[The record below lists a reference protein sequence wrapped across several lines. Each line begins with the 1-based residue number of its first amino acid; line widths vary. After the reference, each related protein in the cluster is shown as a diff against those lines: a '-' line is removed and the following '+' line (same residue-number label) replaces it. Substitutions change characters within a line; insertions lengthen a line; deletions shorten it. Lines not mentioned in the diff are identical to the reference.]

1 MSTLLA
7 PAQLAVAHLVL
18 TALVVIWNL
27 TISGR
32 AARLQSTQRTMAF
45 LCALCGLLLLPAL
58 TVLLVST
65 SVLTGRALYTLA
77 WVWPA
82 TTIVIAIQ
90 AAYALSQRAV
100 APPIGVPIV
109 VYDVVLAIVAVAR
122 FAIYRGYDVPAP
134 ILVLSAA
141 DASSLAYSASPLA
154 LFLPYFLHIPIV
166 APPTAGSRGAGTVL
180 RTAVAVLAGTWATII
195 ILDVPT
201 ATSAV
206 RGYAKYTNQRLT
218 ERADSDFAVGLKIF
232 PTLTS
237 GPPPL
242 AIDYDLHLA
251 DTVGAQALSVY
262 LSPKGTSNA
271 SLDSLAHTLADQ
283 RGDRQL
289 FVALDLSEESRPAVA
304 QQGAYFDARVADLNR
319 IIHVLHPDFI
329 VPAIDPNGA
338 ASRALGRVPIAIW
351 ISYFRRAATIA
362 HRANPKVR
370 VLAHVGGFGA
380 RDSALYAW
388 AAAPASPMDAIG
400 FTLFPWLGG
409 AATLDARMRI
419 ADAWLNSYPEP
430 KEHWVLEAGG
440 LPMAHGEESQA
451 RAIWGTIAWA
461 TSRRAVKGAIVV
473 EASDYGRPIG
483 LRAPGGRVRPAAAAM
498 ARAIR
503 VLSENAAP

>member
-7 PAQLAVAHLVL
+7 PAQLTTAHLVL
-18 TALVVIWNL
+18 TALVLIWNL

-45 LCALCGLLLLPAL
+45 LCALSGLLLLPAL

-90 AAYALSQRAV
+90 ASYALTQRAV
-100 APPIGVPIV
+100 APPIGAPIV
-109 VYDVVLAIVAVAR
+109 AYDIMLAIVAIAR
-122 FAIYRGYDVPAP
+122 YAIYRGYAVPSP
-134 ILVLSAA
+134 ILMLSAA

-154 LFLPYFLHIPIV
+154 LLLPYFLHIPIV
-166 APPTAGSRGAGTVL
+166 APPTPGHRGAGTVL
-180 RTAVAVLAGTWATII
+180 RTAVAVLAAIWGTII
-195 ILDVPT
+195 VLDVPT

-206 RGYAKYTNQRLT
+206 RSYASYANERLT
-218 ERADSDFAVGLKIF
+218 ERADSDFAIGLKIF

-242 AIDYDLHLA
+242 ALESDIDLA

-262 LSPKGTSNA
+262 IAPQGTSNL
-271 SLDSLAHTLADQ
+271 SLDSLAHALADQ
-283 RGDRQL
+283 RGERQL
-289 FVALDLSEESRPAVA
+289 FVALDLSSEHKPSAA
-304 QQGAYFDARVADLNR
+304 QQSAYFDARAADLAR
-319 IIHVLHPDFI
+319 IIRILHPDFI

-338 ASRALGRVPIAIW
+338 ASRALGRIPIAIW
-351 ISYFRRAATIA
+351 IAYFRHAALIA
-362 HRANPKVR
+362 HQAIPKVR

-388 AAAPASPMDAIG
+388 AAAPASPVDAIG

-409 AATLDARMRI
+409 AATLDARMRT
-419 ADAWLNSYPEP
+419 ADSWLNSYPEP

-451 RAIWGTIAWA
+451 RAIWGTLAWA
-461 TSRRAVKGAIVV
+461 TSRRAVKGVIVL
-473 EASDYGRPIG
+473 EASDYGTPIG
-483 LRAPGGRVRPAAAAM
+483 LRAPGGRARPAAQTL

>member
-7 PAQLAVAHLVL
+7 PAQLSAAHLVL
-18 TALVVIWNL
+18 TALVLIWNL
-27 TISGR
+27 AISGR

-82 TTIVIAIQ
+82 TAIVIAIQ
-90 AAYALSQRAV
+90 AAYALSHRAV
-100 APPIGVPIV
+100 APPIGAPIV
-109 VYDVVLAIVAVAR
+109 AYDVVLAVVAVAR
-122 FAIYRGYDVPAP
+122 YAIYRGYDVPSP
-134 ILVLSAA
+134 ILMLSAA

-166 APPTAGSRGAGTVL
+166 APPTPGRRGAGTVL
-180 RTAVAVLAGTWATII
+180 RTAVAVLAAIWGTTIV
-195 ILDVPT
+195 LEVPA

-206 RGYAKYTNQRLT
+206 RSYAAYAKVRLT
-218 ERADSDFAVGLKIF
+218 ERADSDFAIGLKIF

-242 AIDYDLHLA
+242 ALEGDLDLA

-262 LSPKGTSNA
+262 IAPQGTSNA

-289 FVALDLSEESRPAVA
+289 FVALDLSNEATPAAA
-304 QQGAYFDARVADLNR
+304 QQAAYFDARASDLAR
-319 IIHVLHPDFI
+319 IVRVLHPDFI

-338 ASRALGRVPIAIW
+338 ASRALGRIPIAIW
-351 ISYFRRAATIA
+351 IAYFRHAALIA
-362 HRANPKVR
+362 HQANPKVR

-388 AAAPASPMDAIG
+388 AAAPASPVDAIG
-400 FTLFPWLGG
+400 FTFFPWLGG
-409 AATLDARMRI
+409 AATLDARMRT
-419 ADAWLNSYPEP
+419 ADSWLTSYPEP

-451 RAIWGTIAWA
+451 RAIWATLAWA
-461 TSRRAVKGAIVV
+461 TSRRAVKGAIVL
-473 EASDYGRPIG
+473 EASDYGTPIG
-483 LRAPGGRVRPAAAAM
+483 LRAPGGRVRPAAATI

-503 VLSENAAP
+503 ELSENATP

>member
-7 PAQLAVAHLVL
+7 PAQLATAHLVL
-18 TALVVIWNL
+18 TALVLIWDL

-82 TTIVIAIQ
+82 TTIIVAVQ
-90 AAYALSQRAV
+90 AAYALSTRAV

-109 VYDVVLAIVAVAR
+109 VYDILLALVAIVR
-122 FAIYRGYDVPAP
+122 FAIYRGYEVPAP
-134 ILVLSAA
+134 FLVISAA
-141 DASSLAYSASPLA
+141 DASSLAYSATPLA
-154 LFLPYFLHIPIV
+154 LLLPYYLHIPIV
-166 APPTAGSRGAGTVL
+166 APPTRGRRGAGTVL
-180 RTAVAVLAGTWATII
+180 RTAVAVLAGAWATLI
-195 ILDVPT
+195 ILDVPA
-201 ATSAV
+201 ATGAIRS
-206 RGYAKYTNQRLT
+206 YANYTNERLT
-218 ERADSDFAVGLKIF
+218 ERADSDFAIGLKIF

-242 AIDYDLHLA
+242 AIESDLDLA

-262 LSPKGTSNA
+262 LSPEGTNGA

-289 FVALDLSEESRPAVA
+289 LVALDLSREHRPAPA
-304 QQGAYFDARVADLNR
+304 QQGAYFDARVADLSR
-319 IIHVLHPDFI
+319 LVHVLHPDII

-351 ISYFRRAATIA
+351 IAYFRRAATIA
-362 HRANPKVR
+362 HQANPKSR
-370 VLAHVGGFGA
+370 VLVHVGGFGA

-388 AAAPASPMDAIG
+388 AAAPASPVDAIG
-400 FTLFPWLGG
+400 FTLFSWIGG
-409 AATLDARMRI
+409 ANTMDARMRT
-419 ADAWLNSYPEP
+419 ADSWLNSYPEP
-430 KEHWVLEAGG
+430 KEHWVLETGG
-440 LPMAHGEESQA
+440 LPIAHGEQNQA

-461 TSRRAVKGAIVV
+461 TSRRAVKGAIVI
-473 EASDYGRPIG
+473 EASDYGTPIG
-483 LRAPGGRVRPAAAAM
+483 LRAPGGRVRPAATTL

>member
-18 TALVVIWNL
+18 TALVLIWNL

-58 TVLLVST
+58 TVLLVSA

-77 WVWPA
+77 WVWPV

-100 APPIGVPIV
+100 APPIGIPIV
-109 VYDVVLAIVAVAR
+109 VYDIVLAVVAVAR
-122 FAIYRGYDVPAP
+122 FAISRGYDVPAP

-141 DASSLAYSASPLA
+141 DASSLTYSASPLA

-166 APPTAGSRGAGTVL
+166 APPTRGQRGAGTVL
-180 RTAVAVLAGTWATII
+180 RTAVAVLGGAWATLIV
-195 ILDVPT
+195 LDVPA

-206 RGYAKYTNQRLT
+206 RGYANYQNERLT

-232 PTLTS
+232 PTLGG

-242 AIDYDLHLA
+242 AIDNDLDLA

-262 LSPKGTSNA
+262 LTPQGTSNA
-271 SLDSLAHTLADQ
+271 SLDSLAHTLADE

-289 FVALDLSEESRPAVA
+289 FVALDLSDEPRPAPA
-304 QQGAYFDARVADLNR
+304 RQAAYFDARLADLRR
-319 IIHVLHPDFI
+319 IVHVLHPDFI
-329 VPAIDPNGA
+329 IPAIDPNGA

-351 ISYFRRAATIA
+351 IAYFRRAATIA
-362 HRANPKVR
+362 HQANPKTR
-370 VLAHVGGFGA
+370 VLVHVGGFGA

-409 AATLDARMRI
+409 AATLDARMKT
-419 ADAWLNSYPEP
+419 ADSWLNSYPEP

-461 TSRRAVKGAIVV
+461 TSRRAVKGAIVF
-473 EASDYGRPIG
+473 ESSDYGKPIG
-483 LRAPGGRVRPAAAAM
+483 LRAPGGRVRPAAASL

>member
-7 PAQLAVAHLVL
+7 PAQLATAHLVL
-18 TALVVIWNL
+18 TALVIIWNL

-90 AAYALSQRAV
+90 AAYALSHRAV
-100 APPIGVPIV
+100 APPIGAPIV
-109 VYDVVLAIVAVAR
+109 AYDVIVALVSVAR
-122 FAIYRGYDVPAP
+122 YANYRGYDVPSP
-134 ILVLSAA
+134 LLMLSAA

-154 LFLPYFLHIPIV
+154 LLLPYFLHIPIV
-166 APPTAGSRGAGTVL
+166 APPTPGRRGAGTVL
-180 RTAVAVLAGTWATII
+180 RTAVAVLAAIWGTII
-195 ILDVPT
+195 VLDVPT
-201 ATSAV
+201 ATHAV
-206 RGYAKYTNQRLT
+206 HSYAGYTNVRLT
-218 ERADSDFAVGLKIF
+218 ERADSDFAIGLKIF

-242 AIDYDLHLA
+242 ALQGDLDLA

-262 LSPKGTSNA
+262 IAPSGTSNLA
-271 SLDSLAHTLADQ
+271 LDSLAHSLADQ
-283 RGDRQL
+283 RGERQL
-289 FVALDLSEESRPAVA
+289 FVALDLSNERKPAPA
-304 QQGAYFDARVADLNR
+304 QQAAYFDARAADLAR
-319 IIHVLHPDFI
+319 IVRALHPDYL

-338 ASRALGRVPIAIW
+338 ASRALGRIPIAIW
-351 ISYFRRAATIA
+351 IGYFRHAALIA
-362 HRANPKVR
+362 HQANPKVR
-370 VLAHVGGFGA
+370 VLAHIGGFGA

-388 AAAPASPMDAIG
+388 AAAPASSVDAIG

-409 AATLDARMRI
+409 AATLDARMRT
-419 ADAWLNSYPEP
+419 ADSWLNSYPEA

-440 LPMAHGEESQA
+440 LPMAHGEASQA
-451 RAIWGTIAWA
+451 SAIWGTIAWA
-461 TSRRAVKGAIVV
+461 TSRRAVKGAIVL
-473 EASDYGRPIG
+473 EASDYGTPIG
-483 LRAPGGRVRPAAAAM
+483 LRAPGGRVRAAAATL

>member
-18 TALVVIWNL
+18 TALVLIWNL

-77 WVWPA
+77 WVWPV

-100 APPIGVPIV
+100 APPIGIPIV
-109 VYDVVLAIVAVAR
+109 AYDVVLAIVAIAR

-166 APPTAGSRGAGTVL
+166 APPTPGRRGAGTVL
-180 RTAVAVLAGTWATII
+180 RTAVAILAGAWATVI
-195 ILDVPT
+195 ILDVPS

-206 RGYAKYTNQRLT
+206 RGYASYKTERLT

-232 PTLTS
+232 PRLTG

-242 AIDYDLHLA
+242 AIENDLGLA

-262 LSPKGTSNA
+262 LSPEGTSNA

-289 FVALDLSEESRPAVA
+289 FVALDLSDEPRPKPT
-304 QQGAYFDARVADLNR
+304 QQAAYFDARVADLNR
-319 IIHVLHPDFI
+319 IVHVLHPDFI

-351 ISYFRRAATIA
+351 IAYFRRAATIA
-362 HRANPKVR
+362 HQSNPRVR

-409 AATLDARMRI
+409 AATLDARMRT

-440 LPMAHGEESQA
+440 LPIAHGEESQA
-451 RAIWGTIAWA
+451 NAIWATIAWA
-461 TSRRAVKGAIVV
+461 TSRRAVKGAIVF
-473 EASDYGRPIG
+473 ESSDYGRPIG
-483 LRAPGGRVRPAAAAM
+483 LRAPGGRVRPAAASL
-498 ARAIR
+498 ARAIK

>member
-7 PAQLAVAHLVL
+7 PAQLATAVLVL
-18 TALVVIWNL
+18 TALVLIWNL
-27 TISGR
+27 TIAGR

-82 TTIVIAIQ
+82 TTIVVAIQ

-100 APPIGVPIV
+100 APPIGAPIV
-109 VYDVVLAIVAVAR
+109 AYDVVLAVVAIAR
-122 FAIYRGYDVPAP
+122 YAIYRGYDVPSP
-134 ILVLSAA
+134 FIVLSAA
-141 DASSLAYSASPLA
+141 DASSLTYSATPLA

-166 APPTAGSRGAGTVL
+166 APPTAGRRGAGTVL
-180 RTAVAVLAGTWATII
+180 RTAVAGLAAIWVTII
-195 ILDVPT
+195 ILDVPA

-206 RGYAKYTNQRLT
+206 RSYAGYAGERLT
-218 ERADSDFAVGLKIF
+218 ERADSDFAIGLKIF
-232 PTLTS
+232 PTLES

-242 AIDYDLHLA
+242 ALEGDLDLA

-262 LSPKGTSNA
+262 ISPSGTTNA
-271 SLDSLAHTLADQ
+271 ALDSLARSLADQ
-283 RGDRQL
+283 RGDRKL
-289 FVALDLSEESRPAVA
+289 FVALDLSNEHAPAA
-304 QQGAYFDARVADLNR
+304 GQQGAYFEERAADLAR
-319 IIHVLHPDFI
+319 IVRALHPDFI
-329 VPAIDPNGA
+329 IPAIDPNGA
-338 ASRALGRVPIAIW
+338 TSRALGRVPIAIW
-351 ISYFRRAATIA
+351 ISYFRHAALIA
-362 HRANPKVR
+362 HQATPAVR

-388 AAAPASPMDAIG
+388 AAAPASPVDAIG

-409 AATLDARMRI
+409 AATLDGRMRT
-419 ADAWLNSYPEP
+419 ADSWLNSYPEP

-440 LPMAHGEESQA
+440 LPMVHGEENQA
-451 RAIWGTIAWA
+451 RAIWGTLAWA
-461 TSRRAVKGAIVV
+461 TSRRAVKGVIVL
-473 EASDYGRPIG
+473 EASDYGTPVG
-483 LRAPGGRVRPAAAAM
+483 LRAPGGRVRPAAETL

-503 VLSENAAP
+503 VLSENGAP

>member
-7 PAQLAVAHLVL
+7 PAQLATAHLVL
-18 TALVVIWNL
+18 TALVLLWNL

-109 VYDVVLAIVAVAR
+109 VYDVVLAVVAIAR
-122 FAIYRGYDVPAP
+122 YAISRGYDVPSP
-134 ILVLSAA
+134 ILILSAA
-141 DASSLAYSASPLA
+141 DASSLVYSASPLA
-154 LFLPYFLHIPIV
+154 LLLPWYLHIPIV
-166 APPTAGSRGAGTVL
+166 APPTPGRRGAGTVL
-180 RTAVAVLAGTWATII
+180 RTAVAVLAALWATII
-195 ILDVPT
+195 ILDVPA

-206 RGYAKYTNQRLT
+206 RGYANYTNERLT
-218 ERADSDFAVGLKIF
+218 ERADSDFDIGLKIF
-232 PTLTS
+232 PTLS
-237 GPPPL
+237 GGPPPL
-242 AIDYDLHLA
+242 AIEGDIDLA

-262 LSPKGTSNA
+262 LSPEGTSNA

-289 FVALDLSEESRPAVA
+289 FVALDLSHEPRPAVA
-304 QQGAYFDARVADLNR
+304 QQAAYFDARVSDLNR
-319 IIHVLHPDFI
+319 IVHVLHPDFI

-351 ISYFRRAATIA
+351 IAYFRRAATIA
-362 HRANPKVR
+362 HQANPKVR
-370 VLAHVGGFGA
+370 VLVHVGGFGA

-400 FTLFPWLGG
+400 FTLFPWIGG
-409 AATLDARMRI
+409 AATLDARMRT
-419 ADAWLNSYPEP
+419 ADGWLNSYPEP

-440 LPMAHGEESQA
+440 LPMVHGEESQA

-461 TSRRAVKGAIVV
+461 TSRRPVKGVIVF
-473 EASDYGRPIG
+473 ESADYGEPVG
-483 LRAPGGRVRPAAAAM
+483 LRAPGGRVRPAAATL

>member
-1 MSTLLA
+1 MSRR
-7 PAQLAVAHLVL
+7 
-18 TALVVIWNL
+18 
-27 TISGR
+27 G
-32 AARLQSTQRTMAF
+32 
-45 LCALCGLLLLPAL
+45 ALCGLLLLPAL

-90 AAYALSQRAV
+90 AAYALSQRSV
-100 APPIGVPIV
+100 APPIGIPIV

-122 FAIYRGYDVPAP
+122 FAVYRGYDVATP

-154 LFLPYFLHIPIV
+154 LLLPYYLHIPIV
-166 APPTAGSRGAGTVL
+166 APPTPGHRGAGTVL
-180 RTAVAVLAGTWATII
+180 RTAVAILAGVWATLI
-195 ILDVPT
+195 ILDVPS

-206 RGYAKYTNQRLT
+206 RGYASYSNERLT
-218 ERADSDFAVGLKIF
+218 ERADSDFAIGLKIF
-232 PTLTS
+232 PTLAG

-242 AIDYDLHLA
+242 AIQNDLDLA
-251 DTVGAQALSVY
+251 DTLGAQALSIY
-262 LSPKGTSNA
+262 LSPTGTSNA
-271 SLDSLAHTLADQ
+271 SLDSLAHTIADQ

-289 FVALDLSEESRPAVA
+289 FVALDLSDEPRPKPA
-304 QQGAYFDARVADLNR
+304 QQGAYFDARVADLSR
-319 IIHVLHPDFI
+319 IVHALHPDYI

-338 ASRALGRVPIAIW
+338 ASRALGRIPIAIW
-351 ISYFRRAATIA
+351 IAYFRRAAAVA
-362 HRANPKVR
+362 HQANPKVR
-370 VLAHVGGFGA
+370 VLVHVGGFGA

-409 AATLDARMRI
+409 AATLNAGMHT

-430 KEHWVLEAGG
+430 KDHWVLEAGG

-451 RAIWGTIAWA
+451 RAIWGTLAWA
-461 TSRRAVKGAIVV
+461 TSRRAVKGAIVF
-473 EASDYGRPIG
+473 ESSDYGRPIG
-483 LRAPGGRVRPAAAAM
+483 LRAPGGRVRPAAASIS
-498 ARAIR
+498 RAIR

>member
-7 PAQLAVAHLVL
+7 PAQLATAHLVL
-18 TALVVIWNL
+18 SALVIIWNL

-32 AARLQSTQRTMAF
+32 AARLQSTQRSMAF

-82 TTIVIAIQ
+82 TAIVIAIQ

-100 APPIGVPIV
+100 APLIGAPIAGYDIV
-109 VYDVVLAIVAVAR
+109 IAVVAVAR
-122 FAIYRGYDVPAP
+122 YAIYRGYDVPLP
-134 ILVLSAA
+134 ILTLSAA

-166 APPTAGSRGAGTVL
+166 APPTPGHRGAGTVL
-180 RTAVAVLAGTWATII
+180 RTAVAVLAAIWGTII
-195 ILDVPT
+195 VLDVPS
-201 ATSAV
+201 ATKAV
-206 RGYAKYTNQRLT
+206 RSYANYASQRLT
-218 ERADSDFAVGLKIF
+218 ERADSDFAIGLKIF

-242 AIDYDLHLA
+242 ALEGDLDLA
-251 DTVGAQALSVY
+251 DTVGAQALAVY
-262 LSPKGTSNA
+262 VAPEGTSNV
-271 SLDSLAHTLADQ
+271 SLDSLAHSLADQ

-289 FVALDLSEESRPAVA
+289 FIALDLSNEPRPAPA
-304 QQGAYFDARVADLNR
+304 QQAAYFDARASDLAR
-319 IIHVLHPDFI
+319 IVRALHPDFI

-338 ASRALGRVPIAIW
+338 ASRALGRIPIALW
-351 ISYFRRAATIA
+351 IAYFRHAALIA
-362 HRANPKVR
+362 HQANPKVR

-388 AAAPASPMDAIG
+388 AAAPNSPVDAIG

-409 AATLDARMRI
+409 AATLDAHMRT
-419 ADAWLNSYPEP
+419 ADSWLNSYPEP

-440 LPMAHGEESQA
+440 LPMAHGEVSQA
-451 RAIWGTIAWA
+451 SAIWGTLAWA
-461 TSRRAVKGAIVV
+461 TSRRAVKGVIVL
-473 EASDYGRPIG
+473 EASDYGTPIG
-483 LRAPGGRVRPAAAAM
+483 LRAPGGRVRPAAATL

>member
-1 MSTLLA
+1 MSTLFA
-7 PAQLAVAHLVL
+7 PAQLATAHLVL
-18 TALVVIWNL
+18 CALVIIWNL
-27 TISGR
+27 AISGR

-82 TTIVIAIQ
+82 TTIIIAIQ
-90 AAYALSQRAV
+90 AAYALSTRAV

-109 VYDVVLAIVAVAR
+109 AYDVVLALVAIAR
-122 FAIYRGYDVPAP
+122 YAIYRGYGVPSP
-134 ILVLSAA
+134 LLFLSAA

-154 LFLPYFLHIPIV
+154 LLLPYFLHVPIV
-166 APPTAGSRGAGTVL
+166 APPTAGRRGAGTVL
-180 RTAVAVLAGTWATII
+180 RSAVAGLAAAWVAII
-195 ILDVPT
+195 IVDVPV

-206 RGYAKYTNQRLT
+206 RSYSAYTNERLT
-218 ERADSDFAVGLKIF
+218 ERADSDFAIGLKIF

-242 AIDYDLHLA
+242 ALENDLDLA

-262 LSPKGTSNA
+262 LAPSGTSNL
-271 SLDSLAHTLADQ
+271 SLDSLAHSLADQ

-289 FVALDLSEESRPAVA
+289 FIALDLSHERKPAPA
-304 QQGAYFDARVADLNR
+304 QQAAYFEARVGDLNR
-319 IIHVLHPDFI
+319 IVNVLHPDFI

-338 ASRALGRVPIAIW
+338 ASRALGRVAISLW
-351 ISYFRRAATIA
+351 VSYFRRAAVVA
-362 HRANPKVR
+362 HQANPKAR
-370 VLAHVGGFGA
+370 VLAHIGGFGA

-388 AAAPASPMDAIG
+388 AAAPASPIDAIG

-409 AATLDARMRI
+409 ATTLDVRMRT
-419 ADAWLNSYPEP
+419 ADGWLNSYPEP

-451 RAIWGTIAWA
+451 RAIWGTLAWA
-461 TSRRAVKGAIVV
+461 TSRRAVKGAIFF
-473 EASDYGRPIG
+473 EASDYGTPVG
-483 LRAPGGRVRPAAAAM
+483 LRAPGGRVRPAAAAL

>member
-7 PAQLAVAHLVL
+7 PAQLATAHLVL
-18 TALVVIWNL
+18 CALVLIWNL

-32 AARLQSTQRTMAF
+32 AARLQSTQRSMAF

-82 TTIVIAIQ
+82 TAIVIAIQ

-100 APPIGVPIV
+100 APPIGAPIV
-109 VYDVVLAIVAVAR
+109 AYDVVIAVVAVAR
-122 FAIYRGYDVPAP
+122 YAIYRGYEVPSP
-134 ILVLSAA
+134 ILMLSAA

-154 LFLPYFLHIPIV
+154 LLLPYYLHVPIV
-166 APPTAGSRGAGTVL
+166 APPTPGRRGAGTVL
-180 RTAVAVLAGTWATII
+180 RTAVAVLAAIWGTII
-195 ILDVPT
+195 VLDVPA
-201 ATSAV
+201 ATRAV
-206 RGYAKYTNQRLT
+206 RSYAGYAKQRLT
-218 ERADSDFAVGLKIF
+218 ERADSDFAIGLKIF
-232 PTLTS
+232 PTLKN

-242 AIDYDLHLA
+242 ALEGDLDLA

-262 LSPKGTSNA
+262 ISPAGTTNA
-271 SLDSLAHTLADQ
+271 SLDSLAHSLADQ

-289 FVALDLSEESRPAVA
+289 FVALDLSDEPRPKPAEQA
-304 QQGAYFDARVADLNR
+304 AYFDARASDLAR
-319 IIHVLHPDFI
+319 IVRALHPDYI

-338 ASRALGRVPIAIW
+338 ASRALGRIPMSIW
-351 ISYFRRAATIA
+351 IAYFRHAALIA
-362 HRANPKVR
+362 HQANPVVR
-370 VLAHVGGFGA
+370 VLAHIGGFGA

-388 AAAPASPMDAIG
+388 AAAPASPVDAIG

-409 AATLDARMRI
+409 AATLDAHMHT
-419 ADAWLNSYPEP
+419 ADGWLSSYPEP

-451 RAIWGTIAWA
+451 SALWGTLVWA
-461 TSRRAVKGAIVV
+461 TSRPAVKGVIVL
-473 EASDYGRPIG
+473 EASDYGTPIG
-483 LRAPGGRVRPAAAAM
+483 LRAPGGRMRPAAATL